1 MDGKIRG
8 ITDCQSHLPIR
19 VPSEDQPP
27 AEGYP
32 TLFAHDPV
40 TLGVKPLT
48 PRRDLEARPYGRP
61 ASVPRPRMNWRAGY
75 DPVSHIKGRQNRAQ
89 SPIPSL
95 FLLSKR
101 LSPGYIGGRADK
113 GKLSAVRSRA
123 MDILNVVQ
131 QDWLAARRAIARE
144 LGEVNRKA
152 HAGPRAHSPATNRR
166 AASGF
171 RAPERGVAGSGLS
184 PFLAFWRSETAV
196 GRYAP
201 EACLRSKRPRY
212 PLYLGR

>member
-1 MDGKIRG
+1 
-8 ITDCQSHLPIR
+8 
-19 VPSEDQPP
+19 
-27 AEGYP
+27 
-32 TLFAHDPV
+32 
-40 TLGVKPLT
+40 
-48 PRRDLEARPYGRP
+48 
-61 ASVPRPRMNWRAGY
+61 
-75 DPVSHIKGRQNRAQ
+75 
-89 SPIPSL
+89 
-95 FLLSKR
+95 
-101 LSPGYIGGRADK
+101 
-113 GKLSAVRSRA
+113 
-123 MDILNVVQ
+123 MDILKVVH

-144 LGEVNRKA
+144 LGEVNREA
-152 HAGPRAHSPATNRR
+152 HAGPRAHSPAKNRR